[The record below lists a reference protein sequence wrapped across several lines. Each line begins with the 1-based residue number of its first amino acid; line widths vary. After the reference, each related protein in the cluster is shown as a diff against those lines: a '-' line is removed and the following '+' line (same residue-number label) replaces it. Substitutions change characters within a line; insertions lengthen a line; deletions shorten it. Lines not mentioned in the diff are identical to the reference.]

1 MDRRTGIGSPCS
13 TADSNPDQPSHA
25 QPHQPLRRKN
35 PTMANEPQRDWSH
48 IIVNAAVS
56 AAVGA
61 VVAHLFREHGE
72 RGQAER
78 NEAKREREVQRTR
91 FLREQHA
98 QVERLL
104 GSSRARPHPYAPP
117 SPPMMHGLPFAAS
130 PQAFPGFPQMP
141 YAGHP
146 MAAHPVPS
154 QFAIQQAPS
163 GFGTMPALPSHS
175 LFDEED

>member
-1 MDRRTGIGSPCS
+1 
-13 TADSNPDQPSHA
+13 
-25 QPHQPLRRKN
+25 
-35 PTMANEPQRDWSH
+35 MANEPQRDWSH
-48 IIVNAAVS
+48 LIVNAAVS

-78 NEAKREREVQRTR
+78 NEARREREAQRTR
-91 FLREQHA
+91 FLREQQA

-104 GSSRARPHPYAPP
+104 GSSRARPHPFAPP
-117 SPPMMHGLPFAAS
+117 SPPAMHGLPFTAS
-130 PQAFPGFPQMP
+130 HQPFPGFPQTSSP

-146 MAAHPVPS
+146 ISAHPMAAHSMPSAFAVP
-154 QFAIQQAPS
+154 QVPP
-163 GFGTMPALPSHS
+163 GYGTMPALPSRS